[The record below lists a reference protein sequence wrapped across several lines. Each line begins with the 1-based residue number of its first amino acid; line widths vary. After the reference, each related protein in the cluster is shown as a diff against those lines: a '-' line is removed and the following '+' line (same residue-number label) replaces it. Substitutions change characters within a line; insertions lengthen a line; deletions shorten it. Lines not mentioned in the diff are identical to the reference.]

1 MFLAV
6 FGTCINVH
14 VAITNSA
21 VVRRIVVQA
30 KNKIRSRIRSGV
42 RVGDSAIWNLRLFLN
57 DRKP

>member
-14 VAITNSA
+14 VAITNSV